1 MKRDFTAVLRGH
13 ILLASTHFP
22 EGAFAS
28 QLDTLARMPLWE
40 IGCDFGHGTGH
51 GVGFCLGVHEG
62 PVAISPRSPAED
74 ASRVLSGLVVS
85 NEPGLYRPGRW
96 GVRIENLVTPVPAEP
111 EIDQMIPMMVFETLT
126 LCPIDTRLVN
136 TAMMTPFE
144 IWWLNDYHRRVR
156 EALSELVSEKALNWL
171 KNATETI

>member
-1 MKRDFTAVLRGH
+1 
-13 ILLASTHFP
+13 
-22 EGAFAS
+22 
-28 QLDTLARMPLWE
+28 
-40 IGCDFGHGTGH
+40 
-51 GVGFCLGVHEG
+51 
-62 PVAISPRSPAED
+62 
-74 ASRVLSGLVVS
+74 
-85 NEPGLYRPGRW
+85 
-96 GVRIENLVTPVPAEP
+96 
-111 EIDQMIPMMVFETLT
+111 MIPMMVFETLT